1 MVAEII
7 LRRAV
12 KADIPLLARHHR
24 LMFEE
29 MRALS
34 GVTIPKDSCCS
45 APDCCVNVPLSR
57 KGNQNTALD
66 FEQLETAQRAKL
78 DEQLPDGS
86 CVAWIAEFR
95 GNPVASGAVSILKTA
110 PVPEDPLFT
119 VGFLHSMYTEQSL
132 RGRGIASSIIDRLL
146 DHCRKKGLK
155 RVLLNA
161 SEAGRTIYRGKGFKE
176 MNEAMRLWL

>member
-1 MVAEII
+1 MVAGII
-7 LRRAV
+7 LRRAA

-34 GVTIPKDSCCS
+34 GDTIPKDSCCS
-45 APDCCVNVPLSR
+45 TPDCCLSFPSR
-57 KGNQNTALD
+57 IGSEKPSPS
-66 FEQLETAQRAKL
+66 FEQLETGQRSKL
-78 DEQLPDGS
+78 EQQLADGS
-86 CVAWIAEFR
+86 CVAWIGEYQ
-95 GNPVASGAVSILKTA
+95 GKPVASGAVSVLKTT
-110 PVPEDPLFT
+110 PVPEDPSFT

-146 DHCRKKGLK
+146 DHCRESGLR

-161 SEAGRTIYRGKGFKE
+161 SEAGRPIYQSKEFKGV
-176 MNEAMRLWL
+176 NEAMILWL